1 MFQIKEQ
8 NKTPEELS
16 QMEKI
21 NLSDKEFKV
30 MIIKKLSELGRRIN
44 EYSEK
49 LNKELENIKKTQ
61 TEMKNTIIETNTRR
75 SRLDG
80 TEEQIS
86 KLKDRVVEIT
96 QAEQEKKNFNEKN
109 EDSLK
114 DLWDNNNILTF
125 TL

>member
-61 TEMKNTIIETNTRR
+61 TEMKNTIIKTNTRR

-86 KLKDRVVEIT
+86 KLKDRVFYKALMNGQIT
-96 QAEQEKKNFNEKN
+96 F
-109 EDSLK
+109 LVMMV
-114 DLWDNNNILTF
+114 
-125 TL
+125 